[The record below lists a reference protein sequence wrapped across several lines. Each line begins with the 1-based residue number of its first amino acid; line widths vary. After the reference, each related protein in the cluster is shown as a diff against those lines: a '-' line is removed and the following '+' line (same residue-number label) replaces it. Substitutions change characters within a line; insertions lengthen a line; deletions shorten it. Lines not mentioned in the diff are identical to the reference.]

1 VIRGLGF
8 RRSPADTKAGR
19 RGVLG
24 ELLGLVGFGSFLAVS
39 FAVGVRLVALARR
52 TRRLPELAIGL
63 NCLLAGSFGY
73 ALLLAAESLRL
84 LPSPQDG
91 WASFAGVACISA
103 GAGCVAL
110 FSRRVFRPGAW
121 AAGAALVL
129 LAGWLA
135 LGVWGSWVLHVED
148 AAGGPGVWLGRWAPN
163 LGLLAAYAWAGAEPL
178 RYRARL
184 RRRARL
190 GFGDPLVA
198 NRMLLWGAG
207 TVAIASIALLH
218 LAAQLAGH
226 YELPPALVGPVSLC
240 ALAAAATQWL
250 AFLPPRGYVQRL
262 ERAAQAPR
270 VP

>member
-1 VIRGLGF
+1 
-8 RRSPADTKAGR
+8 
-19 RGVLG
+19 
-24 ELLGLVGFGSFLAVS
+24 VS
-39 FAVGVRLVALARR
+39 FAVGVRLLALARR

-63 NCLLAGSFGY
+63 NCLLAGSVGY

-84 LPSPQDG
+84 LPAPRDG

-103 GAGCVAL
+103 GAACVAL
-110 FSRRVFRPGAW
+110 FSRRVFRPDAA

-129 LAGWLA
+129 LAGWLT
-135 LGVWGSWVLHVED
+135 LGVWGSWVLHVERGS
-148 AAGGPGVWLGRWAPN
+148 GGPGIWLGRWAPN

-207 TVAIASIALLH
+207 TLAIASITLLH

-226 YELPPALVGPVSLC
+226 YELPPGLVGPVSLL
-240 ALAAAATQWL
+240 ALAAAVTQWL
-250 AFLPPRGYVQRL
+250 AFLPPRGYVRWL
-262 ERAAQAPR
+262 ERTPPAAQ